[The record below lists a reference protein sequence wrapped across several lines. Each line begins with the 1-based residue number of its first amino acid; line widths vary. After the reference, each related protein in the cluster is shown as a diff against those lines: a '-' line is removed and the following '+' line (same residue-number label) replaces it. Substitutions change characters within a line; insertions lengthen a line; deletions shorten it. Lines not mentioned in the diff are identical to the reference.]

1 MAKYTEYYNLKK
13 PEQNENY
20 SVEDANTNNT
30 IIDSILNGKVDKI
43 AGKDLSSNDF
53 TDRYKAKL
61 DTIQEIY
68 KYKGS
73 VSTYSTLINI
83 EKKEVGDVY
92 NVIENS
98 TNYSWNGESW
108 TELGV
113 AINIDD
119 LVKTTDLKEY
129 VKEEELSEVRVSIND
144 IVEHKYSLKITSAIT
159 AGTEMTIPCYFKVG
173 QAVLDVYLN
182 GERLLLSSDVS
193 GTDGHYVEVGAV
205 NSISKKIKTT
215 TDWSLVAGDVLDFIV
230 RGDYSAT

>member
-13 PEQNENY
+13 PEQSENY

-30 IIDSILNGKVDKI
+30 IIDSILHGKVDKI

-73 VSTYSTLINI
+73 VSTYSALINI

-159 AGTEMTIPCYFKVG
+159 AGTEITIPCYFKVG

-230 RGDYSAT
+230 RGDYNAT